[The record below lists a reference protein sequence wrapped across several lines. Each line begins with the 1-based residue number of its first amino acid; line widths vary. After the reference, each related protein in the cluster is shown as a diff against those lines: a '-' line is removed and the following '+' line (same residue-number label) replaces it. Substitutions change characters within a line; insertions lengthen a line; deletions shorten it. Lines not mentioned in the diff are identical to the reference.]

1 ISLPFVCVVFG
12 LVGAA
17 MGTIP
22 QRTGR
27 ATSFGI
33 SVIVIF
39 TYYLLWFISGAMG
52 QAGVLSPFMAAW
64 LSNFLGIGVGIFLL
78 MRVAKK

>member
-1 ISLPFVCVVFG
+1 LPFVCVVFG

-17 MGTIP
+17 MGSIP

-27 ATSFGI
+27 GTSFGI

-39 TYYLLWFISGAMG
+39 SYYLLGFLTSALGEAN
-52 QAGVLSPFMAAW
+52 VLSPFMAAW
-64 LSNFLGIGVGIFLL
+64 LPDFLGLGTGIFLL
-78 MRVAKK
+78 MRVARR